1 MTHNISSF
9 QTGTAQSS
17 QRPLYLA
24 AGILFVALF
33 VTLNIANSILA
44 ANFDFPDILRQ
55 PPENALTLYQQNQAV
70 IRPAYYLFSLTGV
83 LMIPISLLLHRILS
97 NKNPLLLNVATTF
110 GVITGV
116 VQVLGFIRWV
126 FLAPFL
132 VNTYFDSNSSQ
143 ATRDAVLVL
152 QEGFNR
158 YAGVAVGEHLGW
170 LFTGTWLILL
180 GIFVAQ
186 NRAKVL
192 KPWMGYAT
200 ISLGL
205 MVLIGSAEQF
215 GYEPPFVAWSFIIGY
230 GGFFV
235 GLLIFG
241 IYLLFA
247 KAKGDSHE

>member
-1 MTHNISSF
+1 MTRAIPLQAKTVSN
-9 QTGTAQSS
+9 S
-17 QRPLYLA
+17 QRPLYLS
-24 AGILFVALF
+24 AGILFIAMFIMLNVA
-33 VTLNIANSILA
+33 NAILA

-55 PPENALTLYQQNQAV
+55 PPENALTLYQKNQAL
-70 IRPAYYLFSLTGV
+70 IRPAYYLFALTGV

-97 NKNPLLLNVATTF
+97 LKNPMLLNVATTF
-110 GVITGV
+110 GVITGI

-132 VNTYFDSNSSQ
+132 VNTYFDPGSSQ
-143 ATRDAVLVL
+143 ATKDAVLVM
-152 QEGFNR
+152 QEAFNR

-170 LFTGTWLILL
+170 LFTGTWLVLL
-180 GIFVAQ
+180 GIFIAQ
-186 NRAKVL
+186 NRANIL

-205 MVLIGSAEQF
+205 MLLVSSAEQF

-235 GLLIFG
+235 GLLILG

-247 KAKGDSHE
+247 RPKETSHE

>member
-1 MTHNISSF
+1 MTRSISSF
-9 QTGTAQSS
+9 QKETTQASP
-17 QRPLYLA
+17 RPLYLS
-24 AGILFVALF
+24 AGVLFIAMF
-33 VTLNIANSILA
+33 VMLNVANSILA

-55 PPENALTLYQQNQAV
+55 PPENALTLYQQNQGL
-70 IRPAYYLFSLTGV
+70 IRPAYYIFALTGV

-97 NKNPLLLNVATTF
+97 SKNSMLLTTATTF
-110 GVITGV
+110 GVITGI

-132 VNTYFDSNSSQ
+132 VNTYFDPNSSQ
-143 ATRDAVLVL
+143 ATKDAVLVL

-170 LFTGTWLILL
+170 LFTGTWLVLL
-180 GIFVAQ
+180 GIFIAR
-186 NRAKVL
+186 NRANL
-192 KPWMGYAT
+192 LRPWMGYAV
-200 ISLGL
+200 ISWGA
-205 MVLIGSAEQF
+205 MILINSAEQF

-247 KAKGDSHE
+247 KPKESTL